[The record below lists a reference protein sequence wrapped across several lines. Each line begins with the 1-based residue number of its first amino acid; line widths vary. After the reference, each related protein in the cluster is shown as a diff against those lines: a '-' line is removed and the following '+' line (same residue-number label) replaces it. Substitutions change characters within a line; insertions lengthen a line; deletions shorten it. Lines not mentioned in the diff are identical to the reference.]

1 MLLGYG
7 ARNCWCFKEWLDI
20 DLRLNG
26 YVPENVSLNNDF
38 SLIMGFMGANA
49 SGKTKALKVYAFIV
63 DFVKNS
69 FLYNPDSEI
78 NFDPYFDSSDDSEF
92 YVEFR
97 DSDNREYRYEAVL
110 QKKRVIKETV
120 FEILGNEKENILLE
134 REFNTIK
141 ANKIFDNS
149 INIILRNNASVIST
163 LKQYAVEEI
172 NSIYSFFAG
181 NLINV
186 SYRGLIYEIDK
197 AVPSVSKIYYQDPDA
212 LLFAKKLIKKF
223 DTGISD
229 IEIKYHEDSD
239 GNKEYF
245 PLFTHVNGDSFF
257 KLKIHSES
265 TGTRALFIN
274 LLYYYKSVNEGW
286 VIILD
291 EFDINLHPDIQPHL
305 LELFTDSESNPHKA
319 QMIFT
324 SFNPEI
330 MDILGKYR
338 TYLFEKD
345 KGECYGYRLD
355 EPETNILRYDR
366 SVMVPYRKHML
377 GGYPKIA

>member
-186 SYRGLIYEIDK
+186 SYRGLIYKIDK
-197 AVPSVSKIYYQDPDA
+197 
-212 LLFAKKLIKKF
+212 
-223 DTGISD
+223 
-229 IEIKYHEDSD
+229 
-239 GNKEYF
+239 
-245 PLFTHVNGDSFF
+245 VN
-257 KLKIHSES
+257 
-265 TGTRALFIN
+265 
-274 LLYYYKSVNEGW
+274 
-286 VIILD
+286 
-291 EFDINLHPDIQPHL
+291 
-305 LELFTDSESNPHKA
+305 
-319 QMIFT
+319 
-324 SFNPEI
+324 
-330 MDILGKYR
+330 
-338 TYLFEKD
+338 
-345 KGECYGYRLD
+345 
-355 EPETNILRYDR
+355 
-366 SVMVPYRKHML
+366 
-377 GGYPKIA
+377 